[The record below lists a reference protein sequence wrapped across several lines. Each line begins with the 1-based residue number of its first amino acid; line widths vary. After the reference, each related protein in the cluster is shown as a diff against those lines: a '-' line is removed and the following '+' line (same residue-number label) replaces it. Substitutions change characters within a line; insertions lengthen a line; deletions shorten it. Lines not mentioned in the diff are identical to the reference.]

1 MVNQMYPKLL
11 PLWCV
16 LLKLLCACLR
26 WFRERFYYF
35 YYFSLWIW
43 GFFFLLKYGIMQGH
57 CSRNT
62 IVGVLQERSLM
73 LYGVLLKQALLTQG
87 LTAPTQMA
95 VMESHW
101 HCRLPEMSGRE
112 SLTSITGTF
121 GSKLMGP
128 PLPLEGL
135 FTNVLMSNLDDD
147 YGAVVIEPWILN
159 TWVIHFLWSGAYPV
173 EMYRWCSGIT
183 GHAPRFF

>member
-1 MVNQMYPKLL
+1 
-11 PLWCV
+11 
-16 LLKLLCACLR
+16 
-26 WFRERFYYF
+26 
-35 YYFSLWIW
+35 
-43 GFFFLLKYGIMQGH
+43 MQGH

-62 IVGVLQERSLM
+62 IVGVLQERTLM

-101 HCRLPEMSGRE
+101 HCQLPEMSSGE

-128 PLPLEGL
+128 PLPPEGL

-147 YGAVVIEPWILN
+147 YGAAVIEPRILN
-159 TWVIHFLWSGAYPV
+159 T
-173 EMYRWCSGIT
+173 
-183 GHAPRFF
+183 